1 MGFAHQRASTFA
13 TEIIME
19 VSRIRNVVFV
29 ALGLL
34 FFVIVDKSLA
44 WLWASV
50 DALRVT
56 ALIGEQ
62 VTLSRAIGAVIA
74 VGGTLYAARRED
86 LKTFLSEVII
96 ELKKVTWPGWDETK
110 RSTVIVIIFTVVLSV
125 FLWGSDQVWRFLTE
139 LILTPG
145 T

>member
-1 MGFAHQRASTFA
+1 MGFAHQRTSTFA

-34 FFVIVDKSLA
+34 GFVITDKALN

-50 DALRVT
+50 DALRQT

-62 VTLSRAIGAVIA
+62 VTVTTVIAAVIAIGA
-74 VGGTLYAARRED
+74 TLYAARRED

-96 ELKKVTWPGWDETK
+96 ELKKVTWPGWEETK
-110 RSTVIVIIFTVVLSV
+110 RSTLIVIIFTVVLSV

>member
-1 MGFAHQRASTFA
+1 MGSARQHTPTFA
-13 TEIIME
+13 TEYIME
-19 VSRIRNVVFV
+19 VSRIRNLVFV
-29 ALGLL
+29 ALGGL
-34 FFVIVDKSLA
+34 FFVILDKALD
-44 WLWASV
+44 WLWSSV
-50 DALRVT
+50 DALRTT
-56 ALIGEQ
+56 ALLGEQ
-62 VTLSRAIGAVIA
+62 VTVATVIAAVIA
-74 VGGTLYAARRED
+74 IGVTLYAARRED

-125 FLWGSDQVWRFLTE
+125 FLWGSDQVWRFVTE

>member
-1 MGFAHQRASTFA
+1 MGFARQPTPTIA
-13 TEIIME
+13 TENIME
-19 VSRIRNVVFV
+19 VSRIRNLVFV
-29 ALGLL
+29 AVGGL
-34 FFVIVDKSLA
+34 FFVILDKALD

-62 VTLSRAIGAVIA
+62 VTVSTVIAAVVAIGA
-74 VGGTLYAARRED
+74 TLYYARRED